1 MDNYQEILKNAKEI
15 YDILDL
21 IDLSNDIEEGLNL
34 IKKRNSIP
42 IYIYD
47 LYGYVQINDDY
58 KKIEIDIV
66 NYINKIIKKY
76 KTYIDLY
83 NLGIKIKQQAFQ
95 GNNTVYNTTI
105 NNIEAYVDF
114 LITLQ
119 NAKIAGKA
127 IEEIF

>member
-83 NLGIKIKQQAFQ
+83 NLGIKIRQQAFQ
-95 GNNTVYNTTI
+95 GNSTVYNTTI